1 MRNGDPCLYHSY
13 LFPLRTDGSVSGST
27 AWNGTLRC
35 ADDPVYYRN
44 GRPSNCVDLRN
55 LPGSL
60 IIESTVYFLS
70 GILDPYD
77 HHAGDLFLV
86 CKAEG
91 AQTTFGRECRIK
103 TNTQNIRESG

>member
-1 MRNGDPCLYHSY
+1 MRHGDSPVYDSD
-13 LFPLRTDGSVSGST
+13 LFYVRTDGSVSGST

-55 LPGSL
+55 LPGSQ

-70 GILDPYD
+70 GILDHYD
-77 HHAGDLFLV
+77 HPAGDLLYFLSEESFYV
-86 CKAEG
+86 PLKK
-91 AQTTFGRECRIK
+91 REAAI
-103 TNTQNIRESG
+103 

>member
-1 MRNGDPCLYHSY
+1 M
-13 LFPLRTDGSVSGST
+13 
-27 AWNGTLRC
+27 
-35 ADDPVYYRN
+35 VYN
-44 GRPSNCVDLRN
+44 AMPQTMCHLHTLRN
-55 LPGSL
+55 LPGSQ

-70 GILDPYD
+70 GILDHYD